1 MEDRMTLDLAAAIRD
16 AAHPLTGAATD
27 YNPLLDLIGDA
38 RVVLIGEA
46 SHGTHEFYRQRAL
59 ITRRLIVERGFTA
72 VAVEADW
79 PDAYRINRFVRGMGD
94 GATAIDALAG
104 FRRFPAWMW
113 RNADVLDFVGWLR
126 AHNDARPSDTHKAG
140 FYGLDLYSLYGSIEA
155 VLGYLDTVNPQAA
168 QQARQRYGCFEQ
180 FGHDPQTYGYATSF
194 GAAASCADAVV
205 SQLVDLQRRTA
216 ELMQRDGRL
225 AEDEFFFAEQNAR
238 LVKNAEA
245 YYRTMFR
252 GRESWNLRDTH
263 MAETL
268 GALTAH
274 LSRQGQRAKVVVW
287 AHNSHL
293 GDARATEMGQHGELN
308 VGQLVRQ
315 RYGRDAVNIG
325 FSTYCGTVTAA
336 SDWDEPAE
344 RKRVRPALLDSYEA
358 LFHAAAVGAA
368 GAERAV
374 GAPAA
379 AAELQRA
386 FLLLLRDGGEVA
398 EQLRA
403 PRLERAIGVIYRPET
418 ERGSHYFHARL
429 AEQFDAVIH
438 IDETRAIEPLERT
451 AGWEHGELP
460 ETFPTG
466 Q

>member
-274 LSRQGQRAKVVVW
+274 LSRQGQRQGRG
-287 AHNSHL
+287 L
-293 GDARATEMGQHGELN
+293 GAQLAPGRCPRHRDGPAWRAE
-308 VGQLVRQ
+308 
-315 RYGRDAVNIG
+315 
-325 FSTYCGTVTAA
+325 C
-336 SDWDEPAE
+336 
-344 RKRVRPALLDSYEA
+344 RPA
-358 LFHAAAVGAA
+358 
-368 GAERAV
+368 
-374 GAPAA
+374 GAPALRPRRRQHRFQHLLWHRHGGFGLGRASRAQARPPSA
-379 AAELQRA
+379 A
-386 FLLLLRDGGEVA
+386 G
-398 EQLRA
+398 
-403 PRLERAIGVIYRPET
+403 
-418 ERGSHYFHARL
+418 
-429 AEQFDAVIH
+429 
-438 IDETRAIEPLERT
+438 
-451 AGWEHGELP
+451 
-460 ETFPTG
+460 
-466 Q
+466 